1 MLIFSFDCAIKNF
14 GYCVIEIT
22 PTDWRQQLAELIKT
36 FHTMTEMLRGASTLK
51 RKTLAELLELSEK
64 LKTFLDGL
72 VTVKAIGVRDIR
84 DEQTEKLSAAKA
96 KIFLNELDKTFGN
109 PDFVLVEKQM
119 SLNNHAYAVENF
131 VEYHYALVSQLSI
144 VSPGLKNLICF
155 DQKNGRYDCFAGKQN
170 NYQTNKKHTTYNC
183 KYFFEKSGLWQKF
196 EFDKFKKFDDLS
208 DAFMMCMAWVL
219 LKS

>member
-14 GYCVIEIT
+14 GYCVVEIT
-22 PTDWRQQLAELIKT
+22 PTNWRQQLSELIRQL
-36 FHTMTEMLRGASTLK
+36 HTCVEGLRHSTIK
-51 RKTLAELLELSEK
+51 RKILKDLLELSQK
-64 LKTFLDGL
+64 FKTFLDGL
-72 VTVKAIGVRDIR
+72 VQVKAIGVIDIR

-96 KIFLNELDKTFGN
+96 KIFLNDLDKKFGN

-131 VEYHYALVSQLSI
+131 VEYHYALVSKLSI

-155 DQKNGRYDCFAGKQN
+155 DQKNGRYDCFVGKQN

-183 KYFFEKSGLWQKF
+183 KYFFEKLGLWQQF